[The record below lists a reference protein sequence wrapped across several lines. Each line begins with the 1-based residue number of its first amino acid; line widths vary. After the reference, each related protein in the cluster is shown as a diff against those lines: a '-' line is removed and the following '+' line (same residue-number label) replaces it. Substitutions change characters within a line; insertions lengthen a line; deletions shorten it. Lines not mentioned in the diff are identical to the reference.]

1 MTGPPPPPTPLPART
16 IRIAGPAGAIEALYR
31 PAAAAAVAPPWPE
44 PVEGPALSER
54 SESKGRA
61 ALLCHP
67 HPLFGGTM
75 HNRVIFQFEKAF
87 AATGRAT
94 LRMNFRGAG
103 ASEGAHDEG
112 RGEIEDVRAAAD
124 ELARLSPGAAIDVL
138 GYSFGCWVSWRALGG
153 DPRTATLTGVG
164 VPLRTADFTFA
175 SELTRPIT
183 IVQGEEDEFGSGAEV
198 RALAASFPVPPR
210 LFFLEG
216 ADHLFTR
223 GYERLLAAIPEVVA
237 GL

>member
-1 MTGPPPPPTPLPART
+1 MSAARPAATAHSRLVSLM
-16 IRIAGPAGAIEALYR
+16 IPGPAGDIEGLLQEHDAHDHTLTAL
-31 PAAAAAVAPPWPE
+31 V
-44 PVEGPALSER
+44 
-54 SESKGRA
+54 
-61 ALLCHP
+61 CHP

-112 RGEIEDVRAAAD
+112 RGETVDVRAAAD
-124 ELARLSPGAAIDVL
+124 ELARLVPGAAIDVF
-138 GYSFGCWVSWRALGG
+138 GYSFGCWVSWRALGA

-164 VPLRTADFTFA
+164 VPLRTADFAFA
-175 SELTRPIT
+175 RDLRPLIT
-183 IVQGEEDEFGSGAEV
+183 IVQGEEDEYGSGAEV
-198 RALAASFPVPPR
+198 RALAASLPVPPR
-210 LFFLEG
+210 LFLLEG

-223 GYERLLAAIPEVVA
+223 GYERLLAAIPQVVA
-237 GL
+237 GLGVSTG

>member
-1 MTGPPPPPTPLPART
+1 MTGPPGVPEPPPART

-31 PAAAAAVAPPWPE
+31 PHRDAGGIAAGASGMGANDDGAGASRAPR
-44 PVEGPALSER
+44 V
-54 SESKGRA
+54 

-112 RGEIEDVRAAAD
+112 RGEVDDVRAAAD
-124 ELARLSPGAAIDVL
+124 ELERLVPGAAIDVL
-138 GYSFGCWVSWRALGG
+138 GYSFGCWVSWRALGD

-164 VPLRTADFTFA
+164 IPLRTTDFAFA
-175 SELTRPIT
+175 RDLRRPIT
-183 IVQGEEDEFGSGAEV
+183 IVQGEEDEYGDGAAI
-198 RALAASFPVPPR
+198 RALAATFPVPPR
-210 LFFLEG
+210 VFLIEG

-223 GYERLLAAIPEVVA
+223 GYDRLLAGIPEVVA

>member
-1 MTGPPPPPTPLPART
+1 
-16 IRIAGPAGAIEALYR
+16 
-31 PAAAAAVAPPWPE
+31 
-44 PVEGPALSER
+44 
-54 SESKGRA
+54 
-61 ALLCHP
+61 
-67 HPLFGGTM
+67 M

-112 RGEIEDVRAAAD
+112 RGETDDVRAAAD
-124 ELARLSPGAAIDVL
+124 ALAGFVPGAAIDVL
-138 GYSFGCWVSWRALGG
+138 GYSFGCWVSWRALGD

-164 VPLRTADFTFA
+164 VPLRTADFAFA
-175 SELTRPIT
+175 RDLRGPIT
-183 IVQGEEDEFGSGAEV
+183 IVQGEEDEYGDGAAV

-210 LFFLEG
+210 LFMLEG

-223 GYERLLAAIPEVVA
+223 GYERLLAVIPDVVA